1 MEIKKSFLFYAS
13 MGLTFLFSIF
23 FSVYSIV
30 NYFDVKNKILKQR
43 ANQARQYET
52 VNLIIGDFN
61 EDEDDEN
68 VILHK

>member
-1 MEIKKSFLFYAS
+1 M
-13 MGLTFLFSIF
+13 TFLFTIL

-30 NYFDVKNKILKQR
+30 NYLNVKKKIIKKLSTQS
-43 ANQARQYET
+43 RQYET

-68 VILHK
+68 VIHQK

>member
-1 MEIKKSFLFYAS
+1 MEIKKSLLFYAS
-13 MGLTFLFSIF
+13 IGLTFLFSIF

-30 NYFDVKNKILKQR
+30 NYFDAKNKILKQR